1 MRSGRERRGR
11 RAGRRGPIFAG
22 AKTGVFRGKKPGG
35 GRVEERLNFVKGG
48 LRSPALKSASA
59 AADFAFLMAESVSL
73 QWPLTVAIGVGVAG
87 GVGLAWLFTR
97 QTRRLAKEEAAQI
110 VEVARREAAVA
121 AQETRQKAEEEIQHR
136 RAEINREFDRREI
149 ETDIK
154 LREIRAH
161 EESLALLDY
170 QLEQK
175 QEKLARENSAVKQAR
190 DAIRSLSKS
199 LRKRLEGVSQM
210 DAEEIKRTLKEE
222 VMLECQDELRAL
234 RRETLD
240 RSEQDLQN
248 EAKRILITTMQR
260 LASKPNADIT
270 ATIVH
275 LPSEEMKGRI
285 IGREGRNIKSFEAAT
300 GVTLLIDETP
310 QMVLISSFDP
320 VRREIARL
328 ALESLVKDGRIHPA
342 SIEEF
347 VNRAREEVDLNVQQ
361 SGEDAIQRLGINGL
375 HPEIIK
381 HLGRLKYRFS
391 YTQNVLDHS
400 IEVGFLC
407 SMIASEL
414 GLDPNVAKR
423 AGLLHDIGKGVE
435 GDYEGSHALIGA
447 DLVKRH
453 GETPIVVNA
462 VAAHHEEVRPE
473 TVYAGLVILADTIS
487 AVRPGARAESM
498 TSYIQRLERLE
509 KLAMSLDGVQQAYAI
524 QAGREIRVVVSPQHV
539 TDEKARELAKT
550 LRRKIEEELQYP
562 STIKVTVIRE
572 SRFTETAT

>member
-1 MRSGRERRGR
+1 VLTRYARR
-11 RAGRRGPIFAG
+11 
-22 AKTGVFRGKKPGG
+22 
-35 GRVEERLNFVKGG
+35 N
-48 LRSPALKSASA
+48 
-59 AADFAFLMAESVSL
+59 AEI
-73 QWPLTVAIGVGVAG
+73 QA
-87 GVGLAWLFTR
+87 R
-97 QTRRLAKEEAAQI
+97 QL
-110 VEVARREAAVA
+110 VEVGRREAAVA
-121 AQETRQKAEEEIQHR
+121 AQEIRQKAEEEIQTK

-175 QEKLARENSAVKQAR
+175 QERLARENAAIQQAR
-190 DAIRSLSKS
+190 DAIRALSKS

-210 DAEEIKRTLKEE
+210 DAEEIKRTLREE
-222 VMLECQDELRAL
+222 VLLECQDELRAL
-234 RRETLD
+234 KRETLEK
-240 RSEQDLQN
+240 SEQELQS

-260 LASKPNADIT
+260 LASKPNNDIT

-285 IGREGRNIKSFEAAT
+285 IGREGRNIKAFEAST

-320 VRREIARL
+320 VRREIARV
-328 ALESLVKDGRIHPA
+328 ALEGLVKDGRIHPA

-347 VNRAREEVDLNVQQ
+347 VTRSREEVELNVMQA
-361 SGEDAIQRLGINGL
+361 GEEAVQRLAINGL

-381 HLGRLKYRFS
+381 LLGRLKYRFS
-391 YTQNVLDHS
+391 YTQNALDHS
-400 IEVGFLC
+400 IEVGALC
-407 SMIASEL
+407 SMLASEI

-423 AGLLHDIGKGVE
+423 AGLLHDIGKGIDSE
-435 GDYEGSHALIGA
+435 YEGSHALIGA
-447 DLVKRH
+447 DFIKRH

-473 TVYAGLVILADTIS
+473 TVYAGLVILADTVS

-498 TSYIQRLERLE
+498 TSYIQRLDRLE
-509 KLAMSLDGVQQAYAI
+509 KLAVSMDGVQQAYAI

-539 TDEKARELAKT
+539 TDEQARELAKT
-550 LRRKIEEELQYP
+550 LRRRIEEELQYP
-562 STIKVTVIRE
+562 STIKITVIRE